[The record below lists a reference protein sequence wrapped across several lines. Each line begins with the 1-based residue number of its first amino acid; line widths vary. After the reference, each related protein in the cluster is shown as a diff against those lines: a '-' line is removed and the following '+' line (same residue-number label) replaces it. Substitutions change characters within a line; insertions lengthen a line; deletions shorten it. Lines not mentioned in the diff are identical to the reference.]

1 MVGACFWPAQVMVQR
16 ESIGGSE
23 MSALAAVIGG
33 SPGGF
38 GQAVRLAALRA
49 LRTLIQGVAAAFVSA
64 APGMA
69 IFHAGYWQTFGFACL
84 AAVFA
89 AVASFLN
96 NAATFLPSDPTQKPS

>member
-1 MVGACFWPAQVMVQR
+1 
-16 ESIGGSE
+16 
-23 MSALAAVIGG
+23 
-33 SPGGF
+33 
-38 GQAVRLAALRA
+38 
-49 LRTLIQGVAAAFVSA
+49 
-64 APGMA
+64 MA